1 MCFTMVDAV
10 GLEPTMPEAADLQ
23 SAGVT
28 NFPTHPLERVRRIEL
43 LSSAWKAEVMAIIR
57 HPQNTS
63 QIVKEQIKNPGI
75 FRSRVAVV

>member
-1 MCFTMVDAV
+1 MCSNMVDAV

-43 LSSAWKAEVMAIIR
+43 LASAWKAEVLPLYDTRIKS
-57 HPQNTS
+57 N
-63 QIVKEQIKNPGI
+63 QIVKE
-75 FRSRVAVV
+75 R